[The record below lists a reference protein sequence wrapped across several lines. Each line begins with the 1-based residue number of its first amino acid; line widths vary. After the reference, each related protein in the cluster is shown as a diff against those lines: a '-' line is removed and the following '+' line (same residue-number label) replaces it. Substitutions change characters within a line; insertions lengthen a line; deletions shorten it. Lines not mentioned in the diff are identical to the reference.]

1 MPKTDVKRGCGI
13 ASRREPRVFCIR
25 EVFGVRG
32 VTSSAPPDHRKNLE
46 G

>member
-1 MPKTDVKRGCGI
+1 MPKTDVKRGV
-13 ASRREPRVFCIR
+13 ASRVGTNKFFCIR